1 MKDLTWFA
9 PDGTEM
15 TDEQWQAPGVR
26 TLAVQFAGDAIDDR
40 GPRGERIVD
49 DTLLVILN
57 ADERP
62 VAFTLPNH
70 APARRW
76 EVVFDTVHASFTA
89 AHGEHDGG
97 ATYRVAERSVV
108 CLRRLPRVRRSRR
121 GMSAADLVPDSY
133 VDAYRKRRTDRARGP
148 RGRAGGDGPR
158 VRRGAA
164 GRRPCRGRAAR
175 EASCRSRARSCSR
188 TARGSAGSRR
198 SPPDTPFGYHRLTR
212 DDGSDALLIAGPGR
226 CHLPPGLREW
236 GWAVQLPTT
245 RSRRS
250 WGIGDLGDLREL
262 AAWSRRVGAGFLT
275 VSPLGAPNPT
285 AEPEPSPYFASTR
298 RFGSPLALRA
308 EELPGAI
315 ELDEL
320 AEAGRALNGGRLVDR
335 RRAIAL
341 KMRALERT
349 WAHGGFDRA
358 RLRGV
363 ARGAG
368 SRARALGHLLRPR
381 RAPRAGLAVLAV
393 DAARPR
399 PVRRSRQVMAEAPH
413 RIAFHAW
420 IQWCFDL
427 QLAAASAEVRRI
439 ADMPVG
445 VDPGGFDAWD
455 WQDHAGARR
464 LDRRARRP
472 IQRDRP
478 GLGDAAR
485 SSRIGC
491 GRRVTEPFIETIRAQ
506 LRHAGGLRIDHVLGL
521 FRLWWVP
528 KGMIDGAY
536 VHYPTDELLEIV
548 AIESH
553 RAGAIVIGEDLGTVP
568 AGVRRELRRRRMLST
583 RLALFER
590 GPRRPDTRAR
600 PSPVS
605 RRMTF
610 RPMAGAVTGSDLDDQ
625 AASGVQPDPDGLAK
639 LRARLLAAAGVEE
652 DAGLEEVVL
661 GLHAA
666 LAASPSALV
675 AATLEDA
682 LRMERRPNL
691 PGTVSAQ
698 RPNWSLPLPV
708 PVEDLGGDVRVRS
721 LIRVLGR

>member
-1 MKDLTWFA
+1 MNT
-9 PDGTEM
+9 
-15 TDEQWQAPGVR
+15 
-26 TLAVQFAGDAIDDR
+26 
-40 GPRGERIVD
+40 
-49 DTLLVILN
+49 
-57 ADERP
+57 
-62 VAFTLPNH
+62 
-70 APARRW
+70 
-76 EVVFDTVHASFTA
+76 
-89 AHGEHDGG
+89 
-97 ATYRVAERSVV
+97 
-108 CLRRLPRVRRSRR
+108 
-121 GMSAADLVPDSY
+121 ADLVPDSF
-133 VDAYRKRRTDRARGP
+133 VDAYRKRRPIAP
-148 RGRAGGDGPR
+148 RIREAVLAAMGIGSDEEPPD
-158 VRRGAA
+158 A
-164 GRRPCRGRAAR
+164 GRVVVARPGTPLPEPGEVVLEDRTRLGRIEKLA
-175 EASCRSRARSCSR
+175 
-188 TARGSAGSRR
+188 
-198 SPPDTPFGYHRLTR
+198 PDTPFGYHHLTR

-226 CHLPPGLREW
+226 CLLPAGLREW

-262 AAWSRRVGAGFLT
+262 AAWSRRVGAGFVT

-298 RFGSPLALRA
+298 RFGSALALRA

-320 AEAGRALNGGRLVDR
+320 AEAGRALNGARLVDR

-341 KMRALERT
+341 KMRALERI
-349 WAHGGFDRA
+349 WAHGGFDRPSFEA
-358 RLRGV
+358 W
-363 ARGAG
+363 
-368 SRARALGHLLRPR
+368 RAAQGRALERW
-381 RAPRAGLAVLAV
+381 ATFCVLAE
-393 DAARPR
+393 RHGPGW
-399 PVRRSRQVMAEAPH
+399 RSWPSTLHDPAGPGVRQVMAEAPN

-455 WQDHAGARR
+455 WQDHLALDASIGVPADRFSVTGQDWGMPPFIPHRLREAGY
-464 LDRRARRP
+464 
-472 IQRDRP
+472 
-478 GLGDAAR
+478 
-485 SSRIGC
+485 
-491 GRRVTEPFIETIRAQ
+491 EPFIETIRAQ

-590 GPRRPDTRAR
+590 EPPAR
-600 PSPVS
+600 YPGQTLAGVTTHDLPTV
-605 RRMTF
+605 
-610 RPMAGAVTGSDLDDQ
+610 AGAITGSDLDDQ
-625 AASGVQPDPDGLAK
+625 AASGVQPDPEGLGK

-652 DAGLEEVVL
+652 NAGLDEVVL

>member
-1 MKDLTWFA
+1 
-9 PDGTEM
+9 
-15 TDEQWQAPGVR
+15 
-26 TLAVQFAGDAIDDR
+26 
-40 GPRGERIVD
+40 
-49 DTLLVILN
+49 
-57 ADERP
+57 
-62 VAFTLPNH
+62 
-70 APARRW
+70 
-76 EVVFDTVHASFTA
+76 
-89 AHGEHDGG
+89 
-97 ATYRVAERSVV
+97 
-108 CLRRLPRVRRSRR
+108 
-121 GMSAADLVPDSY
+121 MSTADLVPDSF
-133 VDAYRKRRTDRARGP
+133 VDAYRKRRPIAP
-148 RGRAGGDGPR
+148 K
-158 VRRGAA
+158 VREAVLAAMRLTSDEVPPAA
-164 GRRPCRGRAAR
+164 GHVVVARPGKPLPEPGEVVLEDRTRLGRI
-175 EASCRSRARSCSR
+175 EALA
-188 TARGSAGSRR
+188 
-198 SPPDTPFGYHRLTR
+198 PDTPFGYHHLTR

-226 CHLPPGLREW
+226 CQLPTGLREW
-236 GWAVQLPTT
+236 GWAVQLPTA

-298 RFGSPLALRA
+298 RFGSALALRA

-335 RRAIAL
+335 RRAIVL

-349 WAHGGFDRA
+349 WAHGGFDRHA
-358 RLRGV
+358 FEDW
-363 ARGAG
+363 
-368 SRARALGHLLRPR
+368 RAAQGRALARW
-381 RAPRAGLAVLAV
+381 ATFCVLAERHGPGWQSWPSTLHDPAGPGV
-393 DAARPR
+393 
-399 PVRRSRQVMAEAPH
+399 RQVMAEAPH

-455 WQDHAGARR
+455 WQDHLALDASIGVPADRFSVTGQDWGMPPFIPHRLREAGY
-464 LDRRARRP
+464 
-472 IQRDRP
+472 
-478 GLGDAAR
+478 
-485 SSRIGC
+485 
-491 GRRVTEPFIETIRAQ
+491 EPFIETIRAQ

-590 GPRRPDTRAR
+590 DSAGQIPGPDLRRCH
-600 PSPVS
+600 
-605 RRMTF
+605 
-610 RPMAGAVTGSDLDDQ
+610 
-625 AASGVQPDPDGLAK
+625 
-639 LRARLLAAAGVEE
+639 
-652 DAGLEEVVL
+652 DA
-661 GLHAA
+661 
-666 LAASPSALV
+666 
-675 AATLEDA
+675 
-682 LRMERRPNL
+682 
-691 PGTVSAQ
+691 
-698 RPNWSLPLPV
+698 
-708 PVEDLGGDVRVRS
+708 
-721 LIRVLGR
+721 